1 MPNMIWQRL
10 QSRYQRTLS
19 AALFRRPFRLQN
31 RVPLISFTFD
41 DFPRSAVHS
50 GARILK
56 EFGAR
61 GTFYASFG
69 LMGKRAPTGDIFL
82 REDLETLLADG
93 HEVGCHTFAHCDS
106 WTSPAR
112 VFEDSVIENA
122 SAFRKYN
129 SNGRF
134 RTLSYPLSCPRPRTK
149 RRVERHFRACRGGGQ
164 TYNLGVTDLNLLKA
178 FFLEKSRTN
187 PERIEALIRE
197 NSAARGWLIFAT
209 HDVGPEPTPYGCT
222 PSFFETVVRWS
233 RESGADILP
242 VSDALELAASET
254 A

>member
-1 MPNMIWQRL
+1 
-10 QSRYQRTLS
+10 
-19 AALFRRPFRLQN
+19 
-31 RVPLISFTFD
+31 
-41 DFPRSAVHS
+41 
-50 GARILK
+50 
-56 EFGAR
+56 
-61 GTFYASFG
+61 
-69 LMGKRAPTGDIFL
+69 
-82 REDLETLLADG
+82 
-93 HEVGCHTFAHCDS
+93 
-106 WTSPAR
+106 
-112 VFEDSVIENA
+112 
-122 SAFRKYN
+122 
-129 SNGRF
+129 
-134 RTLSYPLSCPRPRTK
+134 
-149 RRVERHFRACRGGGQ
+149 
-164 TYNLGVTDLNLLKA
+164 VTDLNLLKA